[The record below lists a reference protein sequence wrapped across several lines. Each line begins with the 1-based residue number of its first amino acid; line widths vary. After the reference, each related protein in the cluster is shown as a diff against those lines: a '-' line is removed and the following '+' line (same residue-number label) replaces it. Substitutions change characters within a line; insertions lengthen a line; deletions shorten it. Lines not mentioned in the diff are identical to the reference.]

1 MSAGES
7 PVFDTAHTG
16 IGWGLIFIIFER
28 NPHVINAASNERS
41 IVSALRSFFVEFS
54 PTVEPVCAE
63 SKTGREASLKIQAL
77 LGRSR
82 FICLR
87 KVCFLRDSLCFSPCY
102 AGRGDRRGAPGN
114 AEENT
119 GKHST
124 HPPCSSPWASLD
136 LLLLAVCAFR
146 IVRSRFFTWLVCGI
160 GRFRRRRQGGK
171 PGSLT
176 FKCPSVLCDP
186 EDPETR
192 QLPSS
197 GPPIPPPF
205 TSQWRL
211 VLPQGAK
218 LRRAVCLRGNL
229 EIDHFLLGRYGF
241 IY

>member
-1 MSAGES
+1 M
-7 PVFDTAHTG
+7 
-16 IGWGLIFIIFER
+16 
-28 NPHVINAASNERS
+28 
-41 IVSALRSFFVEFS
+41 
-54 PTVEPVCAE
+54 PVCAVSE
-63 SKTGREASLKIQAL
+63 TGREASLKIQAL

-119 GKHST
+119 GKHKN
-124 HPPCSSPWASLD
+124 
-136 LLLLAVCAFR
+136 
-146 IVRSRFFTWLVCGI
+146 
-160 GRFRRRRQGGK
+160 GRFRRRRKGGK

-205 TSQWRL
+205 TSQWRAWRL

-241 IY
+241 YCPPVRAPFLTLHIRASAGG